1 MFVFRIDGNRLA
13 MITGFCTETE
23 EDHLESLSLFDACKF
38 DLAYL
43 YYYSERPGT
52 LAARRFAD
60 DVPLDIKKRRLQ
72 ELVDL
77 YRIHSLNT
85 MQKEIGKTFKVLAE
99 GFSKKS
105 DDFLQGRT
113 DQNKVVIFPKGD
125 FVKGDYVHIKI
136 DRCTAGTLF
145 GEAEKK

>member
-1 MFVFRIDGNRLA
+1 

-23 EDHLESLSLFDACKF
+23 EDHLESLSLFEACKF

-43 YYYSERPGT
+43 YFYSERPGT
-52 LAARRFAD
+52 LAARRFND
-60 DVPLDIKKRRLQ
+60 DVPLEVKKRRLQ
-72 ELVDL
+72 ELVDV
-77 YRIHSLNT
+77 YRKHSANT
-85 MQKEIGKTFKVLAE
+85 MQKELGKTFKILIE

-105 DDFLQGRT
+105 EDFLQGRT

-125 FVKGDYVHIKI
+125 YVKGQYVQVKI

-145 GEAEKK
+145 GEVV